1 MILDFNERASIPS
14 HNHREVPAGQRLTVF
29 AAPQFRPLLIGH
41 DNQDIGHGLL
51 LRCTV
56 YRNAQPLS

>member
-14 HNHREVPAGQRLTVF
+14 HDHREVPAGQRLISF
-29 AAPQFRPLLIGH
+29 AAPQFRPLLIG
-41 DNQDIGHGLL
+41 QDKQHIGHGLP
-51 LRCTV
+51 LRFPV